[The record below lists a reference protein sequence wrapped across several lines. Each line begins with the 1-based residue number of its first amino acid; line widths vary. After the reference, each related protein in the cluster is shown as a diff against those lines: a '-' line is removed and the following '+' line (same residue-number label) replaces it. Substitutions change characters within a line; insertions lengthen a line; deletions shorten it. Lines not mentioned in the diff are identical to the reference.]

1 MFEQVI
7 SHPLAGRRLD
17 PRILPAAVTLHAA
30 IALVAVVANTWQ
42 IQEVSAPDFVEP
54 YVLVSM
60 PREEPAPVRREAAKP
75 PAEKPQQQAVT
86 QAQPEPPVQQ
96 PDPTQMTTPSTI
108 PDDSS
113 GTDLSD
119 LAPVGDPG
127 AGDGTEAGPSGPGG
141 GKGDCVENCGPAD
154 GEGDIRY
161 PSPGMTPPR
170 VIERVTPQYPELA
183 KRVRKTG
190 RVMVKAVID
199 ATGTVRDA
207 QVISHPLGFGLEE
220 SALKAIYRWR
230 FAPARLG
237 ERPLA
242 VFFNLT
248 VDFSLQ

>member
-42 IQEVSAPDFVEP
+42 IQEVSAPDIVEP

-60 PREEPAPVRREAAKP
+60 PREEPAPVRREAARP

-86 QAQPEPPVQQ
+86 QPPPEPPVQQ
-96 PDPTQMTTPSTI
+96 PNPEQMTTPSTI

-113 GTDLSD
+113 TDLSD
-119 LAPVGDPG
+119 LTPVGDT
-127 AGDGTEAGPSGPGG
+127 GDGTETGPSGPGG
-141 GKGDCVENCGPAD
+141 GNGDCVENCGPAEGQ
-154 GEGDIRY
+154 GEGDIQY
-161 PSPGMTPPR
+161 PSAGMTPPR

-220 SALKAIYRWR
+220 SALKAIYKWR